1 LRPAVLRGRNS
12 ACRKPH
18 SALQL
23 APRNQACLP
32 RGGAGIPG
40 SRIIYSAARNAV
52 AATAIA
58 TQSRRLLAALA
69 FSSDEA
75 ACLASLAS
83 RRTRLVPGMRTPVCF
98 P

>member
-1 LRPAVLRGRNS
+1 MVGTPLAASRTRRSSSRPGT
-12 ACRKPH
+12 KP
-18 SALQL
+18 AFL
-23 APRNQACLP
+23 A
-32 RGGAGIPG
+32 AGLESRDPG
-40 SRIIYSAARNAV
+40 SRIIYSAARNTV

-58 TQSRRLLAALA
+58 TQSRRLLAALV